1 MTESF
6 PPRLLRTRL
15 YEQVAG
21 QISSWISDNGL
32 GAGDRLPPERELA
45 QRLGVSRATLSQA
58 LVALEVIGVVEV
70 RHGDGTVVTAG
81 HRQSTRIVEAIRSH
95 ADRLPEIIETR
106 DALETKIAALAA
118 ARRTDDDLARIDDAL
133 AFMEADI
140 EAGGRG
146 VEGDERFH
154 GAVTA
159 ASHSLLLARLMDEI
173 GDLIK
178 ETRLESLGQP
188 GRPQDSLAGHRAIAE
203 AIRAGDPDGRGRRDA
218 RPRRDGQ
225 RRRPPARAAV
235 TALEALLVLVTG
247 LGAGVLSSH
256 RGRGLAAELPGAR
269 RARPAAGGRQ
279 RLQHPRHD
287 PRRARRRRRLPR
299 GGARG
304 RADRRA

>member
-1 MTESF
+1 MSDEIGSF
-6 PPRLLRTRL
+6 PPRLPRTRL

-21 QISSWISDNGL
+21 QISAWIGDNGL

-58 LVALEVIGVVEV
+58 LVALEVVGVVEV
-70 RHGDGTVVTAG
+70 RHGDGTVVTAR
-81 HRQSTRIVEAIRSH
+81 HQSSARTSARIVEAIRSH

-118 ARRTDDDLARIDDAL
+118 VRRTDDDLARIDDAL
-133 AFMEADI
+133 AVMAADI
-140 EAGGRG
+140 AAGGRG

-173 GDLIK
+173 SDLVK

-203 AIRAGDPDGRGRRDA
+203 AIRAGDP
-218 RPRRDGQ
+218 
-225 RRRPPARAAV
+225 AAASAAMHAHV
-235 TALEALLVLVTG
+235 EKVSDVALLREEG
-247 LGAGVLSSH
+247 
-256 RGRGLAAELPGAR
+256 
-269 RARPAAGGRQ
+269 
-279 RLQHPRHD
+279 
-287 PRRARRRRRLPR
+287 
-299 GGARG
+299 
-304 RADRRA
+304 